1 MSTAITL
8 ARSVPEQAFVNA
20 ILCAPITL
28 SVKCIDI
35 PSTSSR
41 PLEYCLEYDPLVRF
55 DAAKGSFSMAKLR
68 RSAGKLT
75 PPAEAE
81 KGSGQ
86 SKHRRIF
93 DHLLASIQSG
103 ELKPG
108 DRLPSEAE
116 LGKLFEASRITVAKA
131 VNDLQRMGLVTRR
144 PGAGTHV
151 RSEERPSG
159 RTFGLLIPELGL
171 TEIFEPICH
180 GMMRTHFARPDALLW
195 GNSSMSPQ
203 DNARAAEQVV
213 QSFISQ
219 KVAGVFFAPLELSAD
234 KDAANRRIARALD
247 RAQIPFVLLDRCYMP
262 YPDRSAHDLVA
273 VDNRRAGYI
282 GAAHLLGLGIRR
294 LVFVAEELAA
304 NTVDARITGFYEALR
319 VHGITPDWEPVWRGN
334 PQDESFVRRILE
346 AGRPEAFLCAND
358 LTAARLMQVLVGLG
372 IRIPEE
378 IRIVGMDDVRY
389 ASLLPVPL
397 TTIHQDCSGI
407 GAVAMATML
416 QRLEHPELP
425 IRDVLV
431 PVRLVV
437 RRSCG
442 AHLASKPQAAESP
455 L

>member
-1 MSTAITL
+1 MKKS
-8 ARSVPEQAFVNA
+8 RRHVSK
-20 ILCAPITL
+20 L
-28 SVKCIDI
+28 SPPPD
-35 PSTSSR
+35 R
-41 PLEYCLEYDPLVRF
+41 DP
-55 DAAKGSFSMAKLR
+55 ALR
-68 RSAGKLT
+68 
-75 PPAEAE
+75 
-81 KGSGQ
+81 Q
-86 SKHRRIF
+86 SKHRRVF

-131 VNDLQRMGLVTRR
+131 VHDLQRMGLVSRR
-144 PGAGTHV
+144 PGSGTHV
-151 RSEERPSG
+151 LAEDRPSG

-195 GNSSMSPQ
+195 GNSAVSVQ
-203 DNARAAEQVV
+203 DSVQAAEQMV

-219 KVAGVFFAPLELSAD
+219 KVSGVFFAPLELTD
-234 KDAANRRIARALD
+234 EKDAANRRIARMLD

-262 YPDRSAHDLVA
+262 FPERSPHDLVG
-273 VDNRRAGYI
+273 VDNRSAGHL
-282 GAAHLLGLGIRR
+282 ATAHLLSSGAHRV
-294 LVFVAEELAA
+294 VFFGEKFAA

-319 VHGITPDWEPVWRGN
+319 IHAVKPAWEAEWRGS
-334 PQDESFVRRILE
+334 PHDEALIRRMLD
-346 AGRPEAFLCAND
+346 AAKPDGVVCAND
-358 LTAARLMQVLVGLG
+358 LTAARLMQVLLTFG
-372 IRIPEE
+372 IRIPED

-397 TTIHQDCSGI
+397 TTIHQDCAGI

-416 QRLEHPELP
+416 DRLEHPELP

-442 AHLASKPQAAESP
+442 AQQQLKSPRSEAKDAESD
-455 L
+455 

>member
-1 MSTAITL
+1 MKKSRRL
-8 ARSVPEQAFVNA
+8 ASKLGPPPESDPGVP
-20 ILCAPITL
+20 L
-28 SVKCIDI
+28 
-35 PSTSSR
+35 
-41 PLEYCLEYDPLVRF
+41 
-55 DAAKGSFSMAKLR
+55 
-68 RSAGKLT
+68 
-75 PPAEAE
+75 
-81 KGSGQ
+81 
-86 SKHRRIF
+86 SKHRRVF

-116 LGKLFEASRITVAKA
+116 LGKLFNASRITVAKA
-131 VNDLQRMGLVTRR
+131 VHDLQRMGLVTRR

-151 RSEERPSG
+151 LAEDRPSG

-195 GNSSMSPQ
+195 GNSSVSVQ
-203 DNARAAEQVV
+203 DSAKAAEQMV

-219 KVAGVFFAPLELSAD
+219 RVAGVFFAPLELTSE
-234 KDAANRRIARALD
+234 KDTANRRIARALD

-262 YPDRSAHDLVA
+262 YPERSAHDLVG

-282 GAAHLLGLGIRR
+282 ATTHLVEHGARR
-294 LVFVAEELAA
+294 LVFFGEESAA

-319 VHGITPDWEPVWRGN
+319 SHGIKPDWNPVWRGS
-334 PQDESFVRRILE
+334 PQEEGFVRGMID
-346 AGRPEAFLCAND
+346 AARPEAIVCAND
-358 LTAARLMQVLVGLG
+358 LTAARLMQTLLGLG
-372 IRIPEE
+372 LRIPEDV
-378 IRIVGMDDVRY
+378 RIVGMDDVRY
-389 ASLLPVPL
+389 ANLLPVPL
-397 TTIHQDCSGI
+397 TTIHQDCAGI

-416 QRLEHPELP
+416 ERLEHPELP

-442 AHLASKPQAAESP
+442 AHLERKSAGTESTEAEVEGGYAK
-455 L
+455 

>member
-1 MSTAITL
+1 MKKPRRL
-8 ARSVPEQAFVNA
+8 ASKLA
-20 ILCAPITL
+20 AP
-28 SVKCIDI
+28 
-35 PSTSSR
+35 PQN
-41 PLEYCLEYDPLVRF
+41 DPAVQ
-55 DAAKGSFSMAKLR
+55 
-68 RSAGKLT
+68 
-75 PPAEAE
+75 
-81 KGSGQ
+81 Q
-86 SKHRRIF
+86 SKHRRVF

-116 LGKLFEASRITVAKA
+116 LGKLFDASRITVAKA
-131 VNDLQRMGLVTRR
+131 VHDLQRMGLVTRR

-151 RSEERPSG
+151 LAEDRPGG

-171 TEIFEPICH
+171 TEIFEPICN

-195 GNSSMSPQ
+195 GNSSLSVH
-203 DNARAAEQVV
+203 DSAKAAEQMV

-219 KVAGVFFAPLELSAD
+219 KVAGVFFAPLELTSD

-262 YPDRSAHDLVA
+262 YPERSAHDLVG
-273 VDNRRAGYI
+273 VDNRRAGYLA
-282 GAAHLLGLGIRR
+282 AAHLLERGARR
-294 LVFVAEELAA
+294 LVFLAEEFAA

-319 VHGITPDWEPVWRGN
+319 VHGIKPDWEPVWRGS
-334 PQDESFVRRILE
+334 PQDETFVRRMLD
-346 AGRPEAFLCAND
+346 ATQPEGTICAND
-358 LTAARLMQVLVGLG
+358 LTAARLMQMLLSLG
-372 IRIPEE
+372 IRVPED

-389 ASLLPVPL
+389 ATLLPVPL
-397 TTIHQDCSGI
+397 TTIHQDCAGI

-416 QRLEHPELP
+416 ERLEHPELP

-442 AHLASKPQAAESP
+442 AHLQQRSALPESKAAEFA
-455 L
+455 

>member
-1 MSTAITL
+1 MKKPRRVISKL
-8 ARSVPEQAFVNA
+8 APPPE
-20 ILCAPITL
+20 
-28 SVKCIDI
+28 S
-35 PSTSSR
+35 
-41 PLEYCLEYDPLVRF
+41 DP
-55 DAAKGSFSMAKLR
+55 ALR
-68 RSAGKLT
+68 
-75 PPAEAE
+75 
-81 KGSGQ
+81 Q
-86 SKHRRIF
+86 SKHRRVF

-131 VNDLQRMGLVTRR
+131 VHDLQRMGLVSRR
-144 PGAGTHV
+144 PGSGTHV
-151 RSEERPSG
+151 LAEDRPSG

-195 GNSSMSPQ
+195 GNSSVSVHESAQ
-203 DNARAAEQVV
+203 AAEQMV
-213 QSFISQ
+213 QTFIAQ
-219 KVAGVFFAPLELSAD
+219 KVSGVFFAPLELTSE
-234 KDAANRRIARALD
+234 KDVSNRRIARALD

-262 YPDRSAHDLVA
+262 YPERSPHDLVG
-273 VDNRRAGYI
+273 VDNRRAGHLAT
-282 GAAHLLGLGIRR
+282 GHLLQGGAQRVVFLG
-294 LVFVAEELAA
+294 EEFAA

-319 VHGITPDWEPVWRGN
+319 TRAIKPDWESVWRGN
-334 PQDESFVRRILE
+334 SQDEAFVRRMVD
-346 AGRPEAFLCAND
+346 AARPDAVVCAND
-358 LTAARLMQVLVGLG
+358 LTAARLMQVLLAFG
-372 IRIPEE
+372 IRIPED
-378 IRIVGMDDVRY
+378 IKIVGMDDVRY

-416 QRLEHPELP
+416 ERLEHPDLP

-442 AHLASKPQAAESP
+442 TQPHLKPTLSETNVP
-455 L
+455 D

>member
-1 MSTAITL
+1 MK
-8 ARSVPEQAFVNA
+8 P
-20 ILCAPITL
+20 
-28 SVKCIDI
+28 
-35 PSTSSR
+35 
-41 PLEYCLEYDPLVRF
+41 
-55 DAAKGSFSMAKLR
+55 R

-75 PPAEAE
+75 PPLE
-81 KGSGQ
+81 GDTSGQ

-103 ELKPG
+103 ELKIG

-116 LGKLFEASRITVAKA
+116 LGGIFDASRITVAKA
-131 VNDLQRMGLVTRR
+131 VHDLQRMGLVTRR

-151 RSEERPSG
+151 RGEEQPSG

-195 GNSSMSPQ
+195 GNSSVSIE
-203 DNARAAEQVV
+203 DNARAAEQTV

-219 KVAGVFFAPLELSAD
+219 KVAGVFFAPLELTPD
-234 KDAANRRIARALD
+234 KDLANRRIARALD

-262 YPDRSAHDLVA
+262 YPERSPHDLVG

-282 GAAHLLGLGIRR
+282 ATAHLLGLGARR
-294 LVFVAEELAA
+294 LVFFGEALAA
-304 NTVDARITGFYEALR
+304 NTVEARITGFYEALR
-319 VHGITPDWEPVWRGN
+319 LQAIKPDWEPVWRGS
-334 PQDESFVRRILE
+334 PQDVAYVRRMLDTS
-346 AGRPEAFLCAND
+346 RPDGVVCGND
-358 LTAARLMQVLVGLG
+358 LTAARLMQIMIGLG
-372 IRIPEE
+372 IAIPEE
-378 IRIVGMDDVRY
+378 IRVVGMDDVRY

-397 TTIHQDCSGI
+397 TTIHQDCGGI

-442 AHLASKPQAAESP
+442 AHLGLK
-455 L
+455 

>member
-1 MSTAITL
+1 
-8 ARSVPEQAFVNA
+8 
-20 ILCAPITL
+20 
-28 SVKCIDI
+28 
-35 PSTSSR
+35 
-41 PLEYCLEYDPLVRF
+41 
-55 DAAKGSFSMAKLR
+55 MAKSR

-75 PPAEAE
+75 PPAEVE
-81 KGSGQ
+81 STGQ

-116 LGKLFEASRITVAKA
+116 LGKLFDASRITVAKA
-131 VNDLQRMGLVTRR
+131 VHDLQQMGLVTRR

-151 RSEERPSG
+151 RAEERPSG
-159 RTFGLLIPELGL
+159 RTFGLLIPELGM

-195 GNSSMSPQ
+195 GNSSVSAH
-203 DNARAAEQVV
+203 DSAKAGEQMV

-219 KVAGVFFAPLELSAD
+219 KVAGVFFAPLELTSD

-247 RAQIPFVLLDRCYMP
+247 RAQIPFVLLDRCYMHFP
-262 YPDRSAHDLVA
+262 ERSPHDLVG

-282 GAAHLLGLGIRR
+282 AAAHLLEHGSSRV
-294 LVFVAEELAA
+294 VFLAEDLAA
-304 NTVDARITGFYEALR
+304 NTINARITGFYEAMREREIRL
-319 VHGITPDWEPVWRGN
+319 DWQPVWRGS
-334 PQDESFVRRILE
+334 PQDHAYVRRLLDE
-346 AGRPEAFLCAND
+346 SRPEGIVCAND
-358 LTAARLMQVLVGLG
+358 LTAARLMQVLLEFG

-397 TTIHQDCSGI
+397 TTIHQDCSGL

-442 AHLASKPQAAESP
+442 FHLSARSERPPIAAEK
-455 L
+455 

>member
-1 MSTAITL
+1 MKKNRRL
-8 ARSVPEQAFVNA
+8 ASK
-20 ILCAPITL
+20 LCPPPQSAPGAQQ
-28 SVKCIDI
+28 
-35 PSTSSR
+35 P
-41 PLEYCLEYDPLVRF
+41 
-55 DAAKGSFSMAKLR
+55 
-68 RSAGKLT
+68 
-75 PPAEAE
+75 
-81 KGSGQ
+81 
-86 SKHRRIF
+86 KHRRVF
-93 DHLLASIQSG
+93 EHLLASIQAG

-116 LGKLFEASRITVAKA
+116 LGKLFGASRITVAKA
-131 VNDLQRMGLVTRR
+131 VHDLQRMGLVTRR

-151 RSEERPSG
+151 LAEDQPSG

-195 GNSSMSPQ
+195 GNSSVSVQ
-203 DNARAAEQVV
+203 DSAKAAEQMV

-219 KVAGVFFAPLELSAD
+219 SVAGVFFAPLELTSERD
-234 KDAANRRIARALD
+234 TANRRIARALD

-262 YPDRSAHDLVA
+262 YPERSPHDLVG

-282 GAAHLLGLGIRR
+282 ATSHLVDLGAHR
-294 LVFVAEELAA
+294 LVFFAEESAA
-304 NTVDARITGFYEALR
+304 NTVDARITGFHEALR
-319 VHGITPDWEPVWRGN
+319 SHGIKPDWDPVWRGN
-334 PQDESFVRRILE
+334 PQDDAFVRGMMDALLPQGIV
-346 AGRPEAFLCAND
+346 CAND
-358 LTAARLMQVLVGLG
+358 LTAARLMQTLLGLG
-372 IRIPEE
+372 LRIPED

-397 TTIHQDCSGI
+397 TTIHQDCAGI

-416 QRLEHPELP
+416 ERLEHPELP

-442 AHLASKPQAAESP
+442 AHLERQSARPESKTIEIP
-455 L
+455 